1 MTIDYRFSCVKNLD
15 IFFNIQLIVSN
26 NRIVVVVV
34 NKMSFIEGFEAK
46 DNMMFEAIGVSD
58 SKTQIG
64 FKLPVLNSDEVD
76 LIKFV
81 IFNTVKKKPLDTHFE
96 LLGKPRSVKTII
108 RLCSRFLLCF

>member
-1 MTIDYRFSCVKNLD
+1 MTIDYRFCCVKNLD

-34 NKMSFIEGFEAK
+34 NKMSFIEGFEAE
-46 DNMMFEAIGVSD
+46 DNMVFETIGVSD

-64 FKLPVLNSDEVD
+64 FKLPVLNRSEVD

-81 IFNTVKKKPLDTHFE
+81 IFNTVKKN
-96 LLGKPRSVKTII
+96 LGYT
-108 RLCSRFLLCF
+108 F